1 MGMIRPFLRL
11 EDYLAPCPLPALLA
25 ILMVCGIKYLGT
37 RLIRRLQPDPSQPL
51 YTAAAFILAAA
62 LLGAAV
68 HLLALTGVAYPW
80 LLKIMAWCVAAAGVL
95 ELSRINKARLLRLY
109 DQATAGFHEQ
119 SLWGKAACV
128 LLAVTLT
135 SLLLG
140 ALGPPTD
147 ADSLDYHLGVP
158 LDILRH
164 HRAYPRPDWL
174 FARLAGLGESLNLLG
189 LAGGTDILGAALQ
202 FAGLVAVLM
211 AVNTFARDN
220 RDRLLVSMLVVGC
233 PVVAFLVLNQKP
245 QMLAT
250 AATTVAVI
258 LIAQRF
264 QNIDRPTLLLSFGCV
279 LFAMASKYS
288 FMTTGA
294 IILVVGMLAA
304 RRAGL
309 LPWAA
314 GTCLAAY
321 LILFFPGNLQNW
333 IFYGD
338 PLSPFLER
346 FRAHGDPAVL
356 RFSAFSRFYRDFSS
370 SGTTLVPFPLNL
382 FIPASLGDLTVV
394 LGVAPMLFILGL
406 RRVKE
411 VPARV
416 LLGSA
421 LAAAPFSLLLSRMG
435 ARYLFEP
442 YLWIVPLAAF
452 MAWSPLK
459 SWLAKV
465 TLAQTAFVAGL
476 TLWGAV
482 TLFPGALTGSLRH
495 RVMTDRA
502 SGYAEACWVNEILPA
517 DAVVLDW
524 NRSVALAPR
533 PFLSRDILIFS
544 DLTNPLERDKVNKL
558 IESFRVNTV
567 VAYLPLELEP
577 KEVQSLGL
585 SPANRLAGPQKFTSA
600 TRNPWNRG
608 TVQISIYRLNKP
620 LFPPGG

>member
-1 MGMIRPFLRL
+1 MDMIKPFFRL
-11 EDYLAPCPLPALLA
+11 EDYLAPSPLPALLA

-37 RLIRRLQPDPSQPL
+37 RLLRPLQSGASQPL

-68 HLLALTGVAYPW
+68 HLLALTGVAYLW
-80 LLKIMAWCVAAAGVL
+80 LLKIMAWSVAAGGIL
-95 ELSRINKARLLRLY
+95 ELSRISKERLFRLY
-109 DQATAGFHEQ
+109 DQAAAGFRSQ
-119 SLWGKAACV
+119 SLWGKAAGV
-128 LLAVTLT
+128 LLGITLAG
-135 SLLLG
+135 LFLG

-147 ADSLDYHLGVP
+147 ADSLNYHLGVP

-174 FARLAGLGESLNLLG
+174 FSRLAGLGESLNLLG

-202 FAGLVAVLM
+202 FAALVAVLV
-211 AVNTFARDN
+211 AVNTFSRDN

-250 AATTVAVI
+250 AATTVAIV

-264 QNIDRPTLLLSFGCV
+264 QDIDRGTLLLSFGCA
-279 LFAMASKYS
+279 LFAIACKYS
-288 FMTTGA
+288 FMATGA
-294 IILVVGMLAA
+294 IILAVGLLAA

-314 GTCLAAY
+314 GTCLVAY
-321 LILFFPGNLQNW
+321 LILVFPGNLQNW

-356 RFSAFSRFYRDFSS
+356 RFAEFYRDYGD
-370 SGTTLVPFPLNL
+370 SGSTLVPFPLNL
-382 FIPASLGDLTVV
+382 FIPASLGDLTLV
-394 LGVAPMLFILGL
+394 LGLAPLLLILGL

-416 LLGSA
+416 LLYSA

-452 MAWSPLK
+452 MAWGSLK
-459 SWLAKV
+459 SWLARV
-465 TLAQTAFVAGL
+465 TLAQTALMAGL
-476 TLWGAV
+476 GLLGAL

-495 RVMTDRA
+495 RVMTERA
-502 SGYAEACWVNEILPA
+502 FGYAEACWVNEVLPA
-517 DAVVLDW
+517 DAVVLAW
-524 NRSVALAPR
+524 SRSVALAPR

-544 DLTNPLERDKVNKL
+544 DLNNPVERDNIKKL

-567 VAYLPLELEP
+567 VAQSPFELERLLF
-577 KEVQSLGL
+577 QSLGL
-585 SPANRLAGPQKFTSA
+585 FPGNRIAGPQKFITA

-608 TVQISIYRLNKP
+608 TVELSIYRLGEP
-620 LFPPGG
+620 SLPARR

>member
-1 MGMIRPFLRL
+1 MGMTRPFLRL
-11 EDYLAPCPLPALLA
+11 EDCLVPFPLPALLA
-25 ILMVCGIKYLGT
+25 ILMVFGIMYLGA
-37 RLIRRLQPDPSQPL
+37 RLIGRLQPGPSQPL
-51 YTAAAFILAAA
+51 LKAAAFILAAA

-68 HLLALTGVAYPW
+68 HLLALVGLAYPW
-80 LLKIMAWCVAAAGVL
+80 LLKIMAWSLAAAGIL
-95 ELSRINKARLLRLY
+95 ELSRIDKERLLHLY
-109 DQATAGFHEQ
+109 DQAAAGFREQ
-119 SLWGKAACV
+119 SLWGKAAFV

-135 SLLLG
+135 GLLLG

-147 ADSLDYHLGVP
+147 ADSLNYHLGVP

-174 FARLAGLGESLNLLG
+174 FARVAGLGESLNLLG
-189 LAGGTDILGAALQ
+189 LAGGTDILGSALQ
-202 FAGLVAVLM
+202 FAALVAVLV
-211 AVNTFARDN
+211 AVNSFARDN

-233 PVVAFLVLNQKP
+233 PVAAFLVLTQKP

-250 AATTVAVI
+250 AATTVAIV

-264 QNIDRPTLLLSFGCV
+264 QDIDRPTLLLSFGCV
-279 LFAMASKYS
+279 LFAIACKYS
-288 FMTTGA
+288 YMTTGA
-294 IILVVGMLAA
+294 VVLAAGMLAA

-314 GTCLAAY
+314 GIGLVAY

-356 RFSAFSRFYRDFSS
+356 RFLAFHRDLLS
-370 SGTTLVPFPLNL
+370 SGTTLRQFPLNL
-382 FIPASLGDLTVV
+382 FIPASLGDLSAV
-394 LGVAPMLFILGL
+394 LGVAPLLLILGL
-406 RRVKE
+406 RRVQE

-416 LLGSA
+416 LLFSA

-442 YLWIVPLAAF
+442 YLWIVPLATF

-465 TLAQTAFVAGL
+465 TLAQMALMALLSGL
-476 TLWGAV
+476 GAV
-482 TLFPGALTGSLRH
+482 TLFPGALTASLRH
-495 RVMTDRA
+495 RVMTNLA
-502 SGYAEACWVNEILPA
+502 FGYAEAHWVDEVLPA
-517 DAVVLDW
+517 DAVVLAW

-533 PFLSRDILIFS
+533 PFLSRDILDFS
-544 DLTNPLERDKVNKL
+544 DLNDPVERDKLIKL

-567 VAYLPLELEP
+567 VAHPPLEEELLE
-577 KEVQSLGL
+577 VHTLGL
-585 SPANRLAGPQKFTSA
+585 SPGNRVAGPQAFVMA
-600 TRNPWNRG
+600 ARNPWNRS
-608 TVQISIYRLNKP
+608 TVKLSIYRLGRP
-620 LFPPGG
+620 SLPPRK

>member
-1 MGMIRPFLRL
+1 MGMMRPFLRL

-37 RLIRRLQPDPSQPL
+37 RLIRRLQPDPPQPL
-51 YTAAAFILAAA
+51 HTAAGFILAAA

-80 LLKIMAWCVAAAGVL
+80 LLRIMAWSVAAAGIL
-95 ELSRINKARLLRLY
+95 ELSRINQERLFHLY
-109 DQATAGFHEQ
+109 DHTAAGFRSQ
-119 SLWGKAACV
+119 PLWGKTAGV
-128 LLAVTLT
+128 LLGITLT
-135 SLLLG
+135 GLLLG

-147 ADSLDYHLGVP
+147 ADSLNYHLGVP

-202 FAGLVAVLM
+202 FAALVAVLV
-211 AVNTFARDN
+211 AVNTFARDS

-245 QMLAT
+245 HLLAT
-250 AATTVAVI
+250 AATTVAIV
-258 LIAQRF
+258 LIARRF
-264 QNIDRPTLLLSFGCV
+264 RDLDRSTLLLSFGCA
-279 LFAMASKYS
+279 LFAIACKYS
-288 FMTTGA
+288 FMATGA
-294 IILVVGMLAA
+294 IVLAVGLLAA

-309 LPWAA
+309 LPWAV
-314 GTCLAAY
+314 GTCLVAY
-321 LILFFPGNLQNW
+321 LILVFPGNVQNW

-346 FRAHGDPAVL
+346 FRAHGDPAVI
-356 RFSAFSRFYRDFSS
+356 RFAAFYRDYFD
-370 SGTTLVPFPLNL
+370 SGTTLLPFPLNL
-382 FIPASLGDLTVV
+382 FIPASPGDLTAV
-394 LGVAPMLFILGL
+394 LGVAPLVLILGL
-406 RRVKE
+406 RGLKE
-411 VPARV
+411 VPARI

-452 MAWSPLK
+452 MAWGPLK
-459 SWLAKV
+459 SRLAKV
-465 TLAQTAFVAGL
+465 TLAQTALMAGIGL
-476 TLWGAV
+476 MGAA
-482 TLFPGALTGSLRH
+482 TLFPGALTDSLRH

-502 SGYAEACWVNEILPA
+502 LGYAEACWANEVLPA
-517 DAVVLDW
+517 DAVVLAW

-544 DLTNPLERDKVNKL
+544 DLTNPVERDKIKKL
-558 IESFRVNTV
+558 IESCRVNTV
-567 VAYLPLELEP
+567 VTHLPFESERLEV
-577 KEVQSLGL
+577 KSLGL
-585 SPANRLAGPQKFTSA
+585 SPANRLAGPREFFTA
-600 TRNPWNRG
+600 ARNPWNRG
-608 TVQISIYRLNKP
+608 TVRLSIYRLDEP
-620 LFPPGG
+620 SPPPRR